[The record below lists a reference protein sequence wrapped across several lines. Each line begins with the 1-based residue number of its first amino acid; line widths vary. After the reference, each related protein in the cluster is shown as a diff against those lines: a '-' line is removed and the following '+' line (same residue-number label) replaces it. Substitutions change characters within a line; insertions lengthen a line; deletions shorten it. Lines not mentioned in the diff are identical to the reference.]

1 MALASAGS
9 MADPRRE
16 WWDMVHDGREFR
28 CSGAYDPSREDF
40 RTRHYLFDQAIR
52 ELKASP

>member
-1 MALASAGS
+1 